1 MNLVVDR
8 VVNGI
13 AVCQN
18 LDNRL
23 MFEIDTSEFDFKVHD
38 GDIIT
43 LKNGKYILNK
53 ELKDKRK
60 KEILDKFERA
70 KSN

>member
-8 VVNGI
+8 IVNGI

-18 LDNRL
+18 LDNKL
-23 MFEIDTSEFDFKVHD
+23 MFEIDISEFDFKVSD

-43 LKNGKYILNK
+43 LKDGKYVLNK
-53 ELKDKRK
+53 ELKEKRK

-70 KSN
+70 KSI